1 MDAFEKIYI
10 GKGKKVENMDIVK
23 VTCKL
28 EDLQEIAYNFDGV
41 DYVTFE
47 VARMKVA
54 DNYGRSHTVYYSKKN
69 EVAKAPKKG
78 AKKTRKLKKLEEHV
92 DLPY

>member
-10 GKGKKVENMDIVK
+10 GKGKKVENMDIV
-23 VTCKL
+23 
-28 EDLQEIAYNFDGV
+28 
-41 DYVTFE
+41 FE